1 MAPSK
6 KDIAR
11 LQTIIKAASS
21 LLDELTRGEAKAAPA
36 RGASK
41 KGAVTKSTAKGAR
54 TQKKPANSPRKA
66 SVTKRKV
73 RK

>member
-21 LLDELTRGEAKAAPA
+21 LLEELTKGEAKTT
-36 RGASK
+36 SV
-41 KGAVTKSTAKGAR
+41 KGADKKSATKTATKGAR
-54 TQKKPANSPRKA
+54 AVKKPATGLRKA
-66 SVTKRKV
+66 PATKRKV

>member
-21 LLDELTRGEAKAAPA
+21 LLEELTKGEAKTT
-36 RGASK
+36 SV
-41 KGAVTKSTAKGAR
+41 KGAAKNSATKSASKGAR
-54 TQKKPANSPRKA
+54 AVKKSATGLRKA
-66 SVTKRKV
+66 PATKRKV